1 MMKWTQPHFF
11 LASNTHWQQTAIP
24 WSWLCNSSTSNHVWD
39 SRRWWWWLWWSLW
52 GCDPWSK
59 VACAPMA
66 SSLLILE
73 EALVGALACFLHPMM
88 IIIIIISLKRITLC
102 KSTIDDDYNTP
113 RIEFHNRNPNFK
125 LFHKRIETCK
135 RKRWSQDAKT
145 QLDKI
150 YPFFYHCNNSN
161 EQRCGALSLSLY
173 RQSAFCFVL
182 FFDPGRLWRDG
193 MNNSRGDF
201 FFFWV
206 LACTQL
212 AGNWFLVLSWIAKI
226 FVRK

>member
-1 MMKWTQPHFF
+1 MQI
-11 LASNTHWQQTAIP
+11 N
-24 WSWLCNSSTSNHVWD
+24 N
-39 SRRWWWWLWWSLW
+39 RRRLQ
-52 GCDPWSK
+52 
-59 VACAPMA
+59 
-66 SSLLILE
+66 
-73 EALVGALACFLHPMM
+73 H
-88 IIIIIISLKRITLC
+88 T
-102 KSTIDDDYNTP
+102 

-182 FFDPGRLWRDG
+182 FCFFDPGRLWRDG

-212 AGNWFLVLSWIAKI
+212 AGNWFLVLSRIAKI
-226 FVRK
+226 FSEKVSLRTFSMTSFKIPSTFFFSYLPCCCSIRKTMIRIRTTIVGLSFGWRIHQLVAQEDKKRVKSQVRWQRCP